1 MRNVIVLT
9 NDVGFCAV
17 IRFRESDCFWWVDDG
32 LLNQL
37 GITVCKWICEKCIS
51 GIQRMMM
58 NKNQIMILIFIFLF
72 FLFRYSFSIIL
83 FRKIIYIYS
92 KQNFNTKTSYYSF
105 ISNRNLT
112 LNVKKF
118 LLPRSQNYDISRD
131 QSTFFQQGEKELYKG
146 IMKFISVSKLVLK
159 Y

>member
-1 MRNVIVLT
+1 MNLREMYFWNT
-9 NDVGFCAV
+9 ENDDEQKSNNDFN
-17 IRFRESDCFWWVDDG
+17 IYLPF
-32 LLNQL
+32 
-37 GITVCKWICEKCIS
+37 
-51 GIQRMMM
+51 
-58 NKNQIMILIFIFLF
+58 F